1 MPVRKLYKSLR
12 AKLNTKQRSAL
23 SKLVFSISGKP
34 FVYAQ
39 NQAIYKGFPQQQRGG
54 FIISADFEMA
64 WAFRY
69 SKRKVDPLAM
79 AQLERENIPELL
91 KLFERYN
98 IPITW
103 ATVGHLMLESCK
115 KGDHD
120 WMQRLPYVDDHW
132 KYTSGDWFDAD
143 PYTDY
148 KADNAWYAP
157 DMLELILQSP
167 VKHEIGCHTFSHI
180 DCLDRNCPPQV
191 LDDEIVACKNA
202 AKAWDIELK
211 SFVFPG
217 GTAGNYPILNKHGF
231 QIYRKN
237 VDHDLAYPYPDEY
250 GMLIT
255 PSTSAFGRIHD
266 WSADYY
272 IYRFKTMLDKAVKT
286 NTVAHI
292 WLHPSV
298 DKWTIAEVMPEVL
311 RYASDLREAG
321 KLWIGTMGD
330 IANHINGGE

>member
-39 NQAIYKGFPQQQRGG
+39 NQANYRGFPQKQQGG

-79 AQLERENIPELL
+79 AQLERENIPVLL
-91 KLFERYN
+91 ELFERYN

-120 WMQRLPYVDDHW
+120 WMRRLPYVDDHW
-132 KYTSGDWFDAD
+132 RYTSGDWFDAD

-148 KADNAWYAP
+148 KTDNAWYAP
-157 DMLELILQSP
+157 DILELILKSP

-202 AKAWDIELK
+202 AKAWGIKLK

-217 GTAGNYPILNKHGF
+217 GTAGNFPILKKHGF
-231 QIYRKN
+231 QIYRRN
-237 VDHDLAYPYPDEY
+237 LSHDLAYPYPDGR
-250 GMLIT
+250 GMFIT
-255 PSTSAFGRIHD
+255 PSTSSFGKIHD
-266 WSADYY
+266 WSAGYY
-272 IYRFKTMLDKAVKT
+272 IYRFKTMLNKAFKT
-286 NTVAHI
+286 NAVAHI

-298 DKWTIAEVMPEVL
+298 DKWTISEVMPEVL
-311 RYASDLREAG
+311 KYAADLRESG
-321 KLWIGTMGD
+321 KLWIGTMGE
-330 IANHINGGE
+330 ISNYINECG

>member
-39 NQAIYKGFPQQQRGG
+39 NQANYRGFPQKQQGG

-79 AQLERENIPELL
+79 AQLERENIPVLL
-91 KLFERYN
+91 ELFERYN

-120 WMQRLPYVDDHW
+120 WMRRLPYVDDHW
-132 KYTSGDWFDAD
+132 RYTSGDWFDAD

-148 KADNAWYAP
+148 KTDNAWYAP
-157 DMLELILQSP
+157 DILELILKSP

-202 AKAWDIELK
+202 AKSWGIKLK

-217 GTAGNYPILNKHGF
+217 GTAGNFPILKKHGF
-231 QIYRKN
+231 QIYRRN
-237 VDHDLAYPYPDEY
+237 LSHDLAYPYPDGR
-250 GMLIT
+250 GMFIT
-255 PSTSAFGRIHD
+255 PSTSSFGKIHD
-266 WSADYY
+266 WSAGYY
-272 IYRFKTMLDKAVKT
+272 IYRFKTMLDKAAKT

-298 DKWTIAEVMPEVL
+298 DKWTIAEVMPEVFKH
-311 RYASDLREAG
+311 AANLREAG

-330 IANHINGGE
+330 ISQYINEHE